1 MDAHI
6 PVLSR
11 CGPVAA
17 LKIFIPRLME
27 GIPLWWVFDRGISS
41 KAGGENRVGEEKM
54 IDSKVTCRTMKR
66 RLIDTPVLIRTRGA
80 IVEMK

>member
-1 MDAHI
+1 
-6 PVLSR
+6 
-11 CGPVAA
+11 
-17 LKIFIPRLME
+17 ME

-66 RLIDTPVLIRTRGA
+66 RLIDTPALIRTRGA